1 MLTDETRISL
11 ADLSAVGVR
20 LRAPDAVAIVRELLQ
35 QVSRGELP
43 GVPSAHVI
51 RLTGGGSVVVEGPV
65 AAGGGVV
72 SRGAQLL
79 DSLLPPFDATGELKV
94 PGALRLVVA
103 RALGTLDLPAYTSL
117 EEFGAALD
125 RFAEADARLAVRRL
139 VERHGSSRGG
149 HSTTTGTALVVAPE
163 DSASRQARVPETALA
178 EQRRALMRRDPS
190 TLSVSDIRRARRA
203 TGLPLSTIADRSR
216 IPVTLLRQLE
226 WGYVVNWP
234 AGLYGRTQ
242 LVRYARAAGLDEQLV
257 VATVWPLLQ
266 QVERE
271 REREVLFVDE
281 APGVA
286 ASATAGNEVQAH
298 TVTEPVSDAVVE
310 AVEVRPV
317 PQPEVALGEILL
329 GPSVTLEP
337 ASEAPPR
344 RRVARRAVAAAGL
357 VAAAALAA
365 IMVLPGVREQ
375 IGTSLKQVT
384 SSQSEAA
391 QRESTAASNLSP
403 APPQPTAVQDGPAAT
418 SGNTSEPASEP
429 VTAAHRPQPS
439 AAPSVPT
446 NGAEPV
452 RGLTDAETAWSPSF
466 ASIGSAMFYHAQDGR
481 DGDSAVVRADTDGS
495 GTILR
500 ITRIVDDAAQNF
512 HARPSP
518 DGSQIAFDS
527 NRDGERGVYVA
538 NADGSNVRRVSGEG
552 FAAVPNW
559 SPDGGTLAF
568 VRAEPERPNV
578 WNLWTLELSSGD
590 LRRLTSY
597 RYGQPW
603 GGSWFPDGRRIAY
616 SHEDRLVVLD
626 LESGDERV
634 HTSPRKGRLLRTPA
648 VSPDGRKIIF
658 QVHRDGAWLLD
669 VEDGSMRKVLA
680 DPSAEEYSWSPDG
693 RRVAYHSRQS
703 GTWGV
708 WLMSGR

>member
-11 ADLSAVGVR
+11 ADLSTVGVR
-20 LRAPDAVAIVRELLQ
+20 LRATDAVTIVRELLL

-51 RLTGGGSVVVEGPV
+51 RLTGGGAIVIEGPV

-149 HSTTTGTALVVAPE
+149 HPTTTGSALVVAPE
-163 DSASRQARVPETALA
+163 DSASRQTRVPETALA

-190 TLSVSDIRRARRA
+190 MLSVSDIRRARRA

-234 AGLYGRTQ
+234 AGLYGRTE

-257 VATVWPLLQ
+257 IATVWPLLEQ
-266 QVERE
+266 AEHERE
-271 REREVLFVDE
+271 REALF
-281 APGVA
+281 AA
-286 ASATAGNEVQAH
+286 ASATAPPEVEAH
-298 TVTEPVSDAVVE
+298 TVTEPLPDAVVE
-310 AVEVRPV
+310 AVDVRPV

-329 GPSVTLEP
+329 GPPVTLEP
-337 ASEAPPR
+337 ASEAPR
-344 RRVARRAVAAAGL
+344 RRFARRAVAAAGL

-365 IMVLPGVREQ
+365 IMVLPGVQEQ
-375 IGTSLKQVT
+375 VGTSPKQFT
-384 SSQSEAA
+384 SSQSESARSESKVASDVPSAPA
-391 QRESTAASNLSP
+391 QP
-403 APPQPTAVQDGPAAT
+403 APQDAPAAT
-418 SGNTSEPASEP
+418 SGNTSEPANET
-429 VTAAHRPQPS
+429 VTASHLPQPS
-439 AAPSVPT
+439 GAPSVPT

-452 RGLTDAETAWSPSF
+452 RGLTEAETAWSPSF
-466 ASIGSAMFYHAQDGR
+466 ASVGSAMFYHAQEGR

-500 ITRIVDDAAQNF
+500 ITRIVDDTAQNF

-552 FAAVPNW
+552 FAAVPSW

-603 GGSWFPDGRRIAY
+603 GGSWFPDGQRIAY

-634 HTSPRKGRLLRTPA
+634 YTSPRKGRLLRTPA

-658 QVHRDGAWLLD
+658 QLHRDGAWLLD

>member
-11 ADLSAVGVR
+11 ADLSTAGVR
-20 LRAPDAVAIVRELLQ
+20 LRAPDAVTIVRELLL

-51 RLTGGGSVVVEGPV
+51 RLTAGGSVVVEGPV

-72 SRGAQLL
+72 PRGAQLL
-79 DSLLPPFDATGELKV
+79 ESLLPPFDATGELKV

-103 RALGTLDLPAYTSL
+103 RALGTLDLPAYPSL

-125 RFAEADARLAVRRL
+125 RFAEPDARVAVRRL

-149 HSTTTGTALVVAPE
+149 HVTTTTVAPVVAPE
-163 DSASRQARVPETALA
+163 DPAARQPRVTETALA

-203 TGLPLSTIADRSR
+203 TGLPLSSIADRSR
-216 IPVTLLRQLE
+216 IPVALLRQLE
-226 WGYVVNWP
+226 WGYVHNWP
-234 AGLYGRTQ
+234 GGLYGRTE

-257 VATVWPLLQ
+257 VAIVWPLLE

-281 APGVA
+281 ALPQPGSVIAPEVA
-286 ASATAGNEVQAH
+286 
-298 TVTEPVSDAVVE
+298 TEEAQPDVVVE
-310 AVEVRPV
+310 AIEVRPV
-317 PQPEVALGEILL
+317 SQPEVALGEILL
-329 GPSVTLEP
+329 GPPVTVEP
-337 ASEAPPR
+337 AFEAPPR
-344 RRVARRAVAAAGL
+344 RRVAPRAVAAAGL
-357 VAAAALAA
+357 VAAALAA
-365 IMVLPGVREQ
+365 IMVLPGAREQ
-375 IGTSLKQVT
+375 IARSVTSLNQVT
-384 SSQSEAA
+384 SSHSEPPQS
-391 QRESTAASNLSP
+391 ESTASSNLP
-403 APPQPTAVQDGPAAT
+403 PVPPQPAPVQEPPAAT
-418 SGNTSEPASEP
+418 SGTTSETAGEA
-429 VTAAHRPQPS
+429 VTAARRAEPT
-439 AAPSVPT
+439 AAPSVPAK
-446 NGAEPV
+446 GAEPV
-452 RGLTDAETAWSPSF
+452 RGLTEAETAWSPSF
-466 ASIGSAMFYHAQDGR
+466 ASVGSAMFYHAQDGR

-552 FAAVPNW
+552 FAAVPSW
-559 SPDGGTLAF
+559 SPDGRTLAF
-568 VRAEPERPNV
+568 VRAEPARPNV

-590 LRRLTSY
+590 VRRLTSY

-603 GGSWFPDGRRIAY
+603 GASWFPDGRRIAY

-626 LESGDERV
+626 LESGNERV
-634 HTSPRKGRLLRTPA
+634 YTSPHKGRLLRTPA
-648 VSPDGRKIIF
+648 VSPDGQKIIF

-680 DPSAEEYSWSPDG
+680 DPSAEEYAWSPDG
-693 RRVAYHSRQS
+693 RRVAYHSRRS